1 MIDPKAKR
9 ITVRA
14 VALALV
20 ATAALTGCA
29 DPRPDAPTNSPV
41 VSTSQAVGVAPAISS
56 DPPGAP
62 DPLRVNQWALDA
74 ARLPA
79 AWEHS
84 TGSGQ
89 VIAVVDT
96 GVDPTHPDLAGKLV
110 GGYDLLTGSTGA
122 TDPHGHGTHV
132 AGIAAAAANNGI
144 GIIGAAPEAKV
155 MPVRVLDANG
165 AGSDDT
171 IAAGIDWATEHGANV
186 INLSLG
192 ESGLAGRL
200 SKGGPINAA
209 IRRAGAAGIVV
220 VAAAGNDSD
229 RRRVYRIGVPVMVV
243 VASDQNG
250 QPTGFTNT
258 GDLRSIAAP
267 GQDILSTAPI
277 GPTTGWPQGTD
288 GYGTLSGTSMA
299 SPLVA
304 GVAALLLAQGRS
316 AEQVITVLADT
327 ATNPSADRRL
337 GAGIVDAAAAVTA

>member
-1 MIDPKAKR
+1 M
-9 ITVRA
+9 
-14 VALALV
+14 
-20 ATAALTGCA
+20 
-29 DPRPDAPTNSPV
+29 
-41 VSTSQAVGVAPAISS
+41 STSQTMTPAT
-56 DPPGAP
+56 PGAP

-74 ARLPA
+74 ARLPG

-89 VIAVVDT
+89 VIAIVDT
-96 GVDPTHPDLAGKLV
+96 GVDPAHPDLAGKLV
-110 GGYDLLTGSTGA
+110 GGYDVLTNSTEA
-122 TDPHGHGTHV
+122 ADPHGHGTHV

-144 GIIGAAPEAKV
+144 GIIGAAPDAKI
-155 MPVRVLDANG
+155 MPVRALDANG

-209 IRRAGAAGIVV
+209 IRRAGAAGVV
-220 VAAAGNDSD
+220 VVGAAGNDSD
-229 RRRVYRIGVPVMVV
+229 RKRVYRIGVPVMVV

-288 GYGTLSGTSMA
+288 GYATLSGTSMA

-316 AEQVITVLADT
+316 AEQVMTILADT

-337 GAGIVDAAAAVTA
+337 GAGIIDAAAAVTA

>member
-1 MIDPKAKR
+1 MINPKAKR
-9 ITVRA
+9 IIVRG
-14 VALALV
+14 VVLALV
-20 ATAALTGCA
+20 ATAALNGCA
-29 DPRPDAPTNSPV
+29 DPRLDAPTNPPV
-41 VSTSQAVGVAPAISS
+41 VSTSQAVGVAPATSS
-56 DPPGAP
+56 DSPGAP